1 MRIAI
6 GIATRG
12 RAAILA
18 EVLADLARQTRAP
31 DRILVCHAGP
41 EDVADLP
48 ARRPDVQFMTAPAG
62 LPASATRSWTRW
74 PIATRCCSWTTISS
88 PRPTTSP

>member
-18 EVLADLARQTRAP
+18 EVLAELRRQTRAP
-31 DRILVCHAGP
+31 DRIIVCHVTP
-41 EDVADLP
+41 EDVG
-48 ARRPDVQFMTAPAG
+48 ARAPGSNTLSPRPG
-62 LPASATRSWTRW
+62 CRASATPSSTRP
-74 PIATRCCSWTTISS
+74 PIATRCCSST
-88 PRPTTSP
+88 TTSWRRPGIWR